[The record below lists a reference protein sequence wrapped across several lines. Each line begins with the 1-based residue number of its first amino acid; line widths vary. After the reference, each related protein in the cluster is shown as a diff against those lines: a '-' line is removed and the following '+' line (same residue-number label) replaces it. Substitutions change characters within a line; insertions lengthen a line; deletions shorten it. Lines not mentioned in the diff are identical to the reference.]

1 MITRGQ
7 NFRQFPLDIVG
18 SSTFGRYPKISIQ
31 KTYNMFMSD
40 KFMVPYA
47 GYQIAMDASNFNN
60 AKEGRGAFTS
70 TKFDRIVTVMGNQA
84 YLVNIEFNIQMNR
97 VVFSQAI
104 PIGTLQTSTGPVFI
118 QENNKPQIGISDGTA
133 FYIYDPSLAPNPTF
147 VTVPLTFTPG
157 YLTFHDTYFILAAK
171 NDNSASLAVTPANNT
186 WHISLSNEGYLDS
199 TPFTSAAN
207 VVTPTNPLTISAGSQ
222 IVFVGTTTLIPGTIY
237 YAGNFSGNTF
247 QVFGTFSD
255 AINNVNPLATDA
267 SGTVGVSAW
276 PDNAAGI
283 GLLQTKPDN
292 TQAVVRF
299 PSKGNMIFVMG
310 SIVTEAW
317 FDTGAQGFPYQRTN
331 QFNIDYGCLSPATV
345 AYMDEIVVWLAQN
358 EKSGPIIVYSDGGMP
373 KKITTDG
380 IDFLFS
386 TLQNPQDSQGFLYR
400 QDGHLFYHINFYSD
414 NLSLFYDFNADK
426 FYHACDQNLNYF
438 IAAEIA
444 FFNNQYYF
452 VSKNTGCLYAFDTTF
467 YTYQDVNSL
476 GVKEIHEI
484 PRIRTC
490 ANVRT
495 PDQCYEIINDL
506 GFTIESGETDYQQQ
520 DLGEIILITQDRN
533 ILITQGK
540 SDRLVTQDDMPLI
553 AQDGTFFV
561 TQQTNAAQSAW
572 LIAQQNANTGTTNL
586 SLPHVD
592 LSISTDGGATFG
604 NEWAYYLP
612 PIGHR
617 KNRLMWWQI
626 GIAND
631 FVPQFKF
638 WGLGRFVATDGLVS
652 ART

>member
-7 NFRQFPLDIVG
+7 NFRQFPLNIVG
-18 SSTFGRYPKISIQ
+18 SSVFGRYPKISIE

-47 GYQIAMDASNFNN
+47 GYQIAMEASNFNN

-104 PIGTLQTSTGPVFI
+104 PIGTLQTSTGPVYI
-118 QENNKPQIGISDGTA
+118 AENNKPQIGISDGTA
-133 FYIYDPSLAPNPTF
+133 FYLYDPT
-147 VTVPLTFTPG
+147 LTPSFRSVALNFTPG
-157 YLTFHDTYFILAAK
+157 YLTFHDTYFILAAS
-171 NDNSASLAVTPANNT
+171 NDANFTPPANNT
-186 WHISLSNEGYLDS
+186 WRLSASND
-199 TPFTSAAN
+199 
-207 VVTPTNPLTISAGSQ
+207 
-222 IVFVGTTTLIPGTIY
+222 GTT
-237 YAGNFSGNTF
+237 
-247 QVFGTFSD
+247 
-255 AINNVNPLATDA
+255 
-267 SGTVGVSAW
+267 W
-276 PDNAAGI
+276 PSTNAGI
-283 GLLQTKPDN
+283 GFLQTKPDN
-292 TQAVVRF
+292 VQAVVRF

-345 AYMDEIVVWLAQN
+345 AYMDEFVVWLAQN

-426 FYHACDQNLNYF
+426 VYHACDQNLNYF

-467 YTYQDVNSL
+467 YTYQDVNSQ
-476 GVKEIHEI
+476 GVKEIHEV

-572 LIAQQNANTGTTNL
+572 LIAQQRANTGTSNL